1 MLFIILLI
9 LQTSFHQSCLIIIIT
24 IFIRTNS
31 TWFGKRLF
39 LVWEDKQSFVMHKI
53 YETLFSLTC
62 RIVRFYT
69 GHFRVLIPEKYESRI
84 QLKESGIP
92 QLLKYGIQIPLARNP
107 KSKIFW
113 YGLRNSVPWPESGFP
128 TVWNPESKTILK
140 VPYIGGEKK
149 WHSLIVESSPR
160 FSCCIWHW
168 FNLDFSSKRGDTSCF
183 LWGPYCLSV
192 LCPDLPLTYGEK
204 CCRRSGYEINLPL
217 SKAAS
222 ARKTENTR
230 AVHALSKYV
239 GTCGQKRE
247 RGL

>member
-9 LQTSFHQSCLIIIIT
+9 LQTSFQQSCLIIIT

-31 TWFGKRLF
+31 TWFEKRLF
-39 LVWEDKQSFVMHKI
+39 LVWEDKQSFIMHKI
-53 YETLFSLTC
+53 YETLFSLTW

-92 QLLKYGIQIPLARNP
+92 LTIEIRNPSSTGKESEIQDLLIWTPEFRTMTGIQISDSL
-107 KSKIFW
+107 
-113 YGLRNSVPWPESGFP
+113 ESSWKYL
-128 TVWNPESKTILK
+128 TL
-140 VPYIGGEKK
+140 GEKK
-149 WHSLIVESSPR
+149 SDIHSLLKV
-160 FSCCIWHW
+160 H
-168 FNLDFSSKRGDTSCF
+168 LDFGVVFGTDLIWISLPKEVIPVAFSEAPTASQSCAQI
-183 LWGPYCLSV
+183 S
-192 LCPDLPLTYGEK
+192 CPDLPLTYGEK

-222 ARKTENTR
+222 ARKTESTR

>member
-9 LQTSFHQSCLIIIIT
+9 LQTSFHQSCLIIIN

-39 LVWEDKQSFVMHKI
+39 LVWEDKQSFIIHKI
-53 YETLFSLTC
+53 YETLFSLTW

-92 QLLKYGIQIPLARNP
+92 LTIDIRNP
-107 KSKIFW
+107 SATGKESEIQDLLIW
-113 YGLRNSVPWPESGFP
+113 TPEFRTMTGIRISDSL
-128 TVWNPESKTILK
+128 ESRIQDYLESTLHW
-140 VPYIGGEKK
+140 GRKK

-160 FSCCIWHW
+160 FWCCIWHW

-192 LCPDLPLTYGEK
+192 LCPDLVP
-204 CCRRSGYEINLPL
+204 RSPSDLWWKVP
-217 SKAAS
+217 
-222 ARKTENTR
+222 
-230 AVHALSKYV
+230 
-239 GTCGQKRE
+239 
-247 RGL
+247 

>member
-1 MLFIILLI
+1 MENCTLLYGAF
-9 LQTSFHQSCLIIIIT
+9 SSAD
-24 IFIRTNS
+24 S
-31 TWFGKRLF
+31 GK
-39 LVWEDKQSFVMHKI
+39 V
-53 YETLFSLTC
+53 
-62 RIVRFYT
+62 
-69 GHFRVLIPEKYESRI
+69 RI
-84 QLKESGIP
+84 QNSAQGI
-92 QLLKYGIQIPLARNP
+92 RNP
-107 KSKIFW
+107 AN
-113 YGLRNSVPWPESGFP
+113 Y
-128 TVWNPESKTILK
+128 WNPESKLHWQGIRNPRSSDMDSGIPYHDRNPDFRQLGIQLK

-160 FSCCIWHW
+160 FWCCIWHW

-183 LWGPYCLSV
+183 LWGPYCFSV

-222 ARKTENTR
+222 ARKTESTR